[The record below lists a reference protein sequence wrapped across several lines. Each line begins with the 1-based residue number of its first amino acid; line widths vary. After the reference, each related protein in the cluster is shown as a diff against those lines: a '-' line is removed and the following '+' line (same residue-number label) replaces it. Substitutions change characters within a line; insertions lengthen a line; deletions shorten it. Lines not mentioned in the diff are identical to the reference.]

1 MACGCKKGVTFR
13 SRTPTVMPV
22 SRVRSTQGG
31 IAAGLTP
38 TQINAQSM
46 TPTAPINNGAL
57 TAEKRKVQAQR
68 RQAIRNALGK

>member
-1 MACGCKKGVTFR
+1 MACGCKKGIAYR

-31 IAAGLTP
+31 IAAGMTP
-38 TQINAQSM
+38 TQIKAQNM
-46 TPTAPINNGAL
+46 TPSQPLNSGAL